1 MIKKHVTRWLFGAM
15 VITLPA
21 TFAACEKDN
30 NALSGSTTDEQYKA
44 ILNEY
49 VTSTV
54 VPTYKS
60 LAEAALE
67 MRTANAALK
76 SGQSEATIKAAADAW
91 MKARIYWEK
100 SEAFL
105 FGPVGSDGFDIDGHI
120 DSWPLE
126 KGEIDNVL
134 ATDAAGLTGEIAWST
149 LDAEVLGFHVTEY
162 LLFREG
168 KPRASLTDA
177 ELKYLTAATDALVWD
192 CVLAYVAWV
201 GEGNVSTEIGGVF
214 RENPDVVAAL
224 NNSTFKN
231 FASMLVNATG
241 LYEDHLTAAVSEIS
255 NGAAD
260 IAGEVGET
268 KIAEPFASGAVENV
282 ESWYSYHSLDDYGN
296 NIISIRNA
304 YYGGI
309 DRTTPHSNSLSAF
322 VASKNAK
329 LDEDIRGKIE
339 DCLTKI
345 AAIGEGNTS
354 FYVVVRDHIR
364 ETEVNAAVDACAEL
378 ETLLASVGSVLE

>member
-149 LDAEVLGFHVTEY
+149 LDAEVLGFHVTE
-162 LLFREG
+162 
-168 KPRASLTDA
+168 
-177 ELKYLTAATDALVWD
+177 
-192 CVLAYVAWV
+192 
-201 GEGNVSTEIGGVF
+201 
-214 RENPDVVAAL
+214 
-224 NNSTFKN
+224 
-231 FASMLVNATG
+231 
-241 LYEDHLTAAVSEIS
+241 
-255 NGAAD
+255 
-260 IAGEVGET
+260 
-268 KIAEPFASGAVENV
+268 
-282 ESWYSYHSLDDYGN
+282 
-296 NIISIRNA
+296 
-304 YYGGI
+304 
-309 DRTTPHSNSLSAF
+309 
-322 VASKNAK
+322 
-329 LDEDIRGKIE
+329 
-339 DCLTKI
+339 
-345 AAIGEGNTS
+345 
-354 FYVVVRDHIR
+354 
-364 ETEVNAAVDACAEL
+364 
-378 ETLLASVGSVLE
+378 